1 MDYGALTYCYNPA
14 MPSPLLETK
23 FFVPSPRPEYV
34 VRPRLLDKLQAGLNH
49 KLTIVSAPAGYGK
62 TTLISNWIHEN
73 DLKVGWLS
81 LDERDNSS
89 EIFLRYLVHALRK
102 VTPDVGDSA
111 LDALQDSPK
120 AYIDESVITFLLNE
134 LALSVDSLALV
145 LDDYHFIHSQF
156 VDQALN
162 FIVDHQP
169 PALHLFIATRIDP
182 PLPLARWRASGELNE
197 IRTDDLRFTI
207 EEATQFLNESSGL
220 SLLQDNIA
228 ALESRTEG
236 WIAGLHM
243 AALSLRSRVDPARFV
258 TEFSRSHRFVMDY
271 LLQEVLYS
279 QSEEIQ
285 DFLLHTAILE
295 RLNGPLCDYLTGRDN
310 SLSILEQLDR
320 SNLFIVPLDN
330 ERVWYRY
337 HDMFAQLLQKQL
349 SNTATA
355 VLPELHRKAS
365 RWYAQEGLLSEA
377 VWHALAGKDVDG
389 LEKLIQDNSLAMIF
403 HGELKTV
410 LNWLKALP
418 DEMVRSQPWLSVVY
432 AWVLV
437 YTGELEAAEIWI
449 QNAEKELAPSTNI
462 GEYGGDKTRRLIQSG
477 ILGQVETIRA
487 YLALLQGQIQ
497 KAELYGRQAL
507 EHLRQEDLLERSFT
521 AIHLASA
528 LVWSG
533 NLTEA
538 AQVAAKGVEQSRR
551 VGESH
556 ITADALGVLAGILVH
571 QGKLR
576 DAHFLCLEALRLTEE
591 YHSRSGHQLP
601 AIGLVYSRLSTIHL
615 QWNEIDR
622 AVSYAQEA
630 IQNSE
635 QWQQADVIFVAYW
648 SLISAI
654 LAQGDLVSL
663 NSVIKKA
670 KRLAGAIVPYH
681 GFTDSIEA
689 EACLLKGDLEG
700 ALQWTLSCGLSS
712 DDEFHYGEIG
722 PYLTL
727 ARVLIA
733 QYREIPA
740 NQERI
745 EKLLDKLL
753 YITEEAGGTLVLIRV
768 LNLKAVFFYLIGE
781 NDQALLTLERSLA
794 LGEPDRILRNFIDVR
809 ESLQQLLR
817 VEAVQKKDPGYVR
830 EIMAAIAKE
839 TGAREDGGVPIQSGL
854 QDPLSER
861 ELQVLRLL
869 NTSQSRP
876 EIAQHLFIS
885 INTVRTH
892 LKSIYS
898 KLGVKSRLEAVQR
911 GQELGL
917 LD

>member
-1 MDYGALTYCYNPA
+1 

-23 FFVPSPRPEYV
+23 FFIPSLRPEFV
-34 VRPRLLDKLQAGLNH
+34 VRPRLLDKLQAGLGY
-49 KLTIVSAPAGYGK
+49 KLTIISAPAGYGK

-81 LDERDNSS
+81 LEERDNSPES
-89 EIFLRYLVHALRK
+89 FLRCLIHALRK
-102 VTPDVGDSA
+102 VAPELSGPA
-111 LDALQDSPK
+111 LSEIQDSPK
-120 AYIDESVITFLLNE
+120 AFIESVITILLNE
-134 LALSVDSLALV
+134 LALRVDSLLLV
-145 LDDYHFIHSQF
+145 LDDYHFIHSQI
-156 VDQALN
+156 VNQALN
-162 FIVDHQP
+162 FIIDHQP
-169 PALHLFIATRIDP
+169 PALHIFMATRIDP
-182 PLPLARWRASGELNE
+182 PLPLARWRGSGELNE

-207 EEATQFLNESSGL
+207 GEATQFLNQSFGL
-220 SLLQDNIA
+220 ALSQDNVN

-243 AALSLRSRVDPARFV
+243 AALSLRNRQDPARFV
-258 TEFSRSHRFVMDY
+258 AEFSRTHRFVMDY

-279 QSEEIQ
+279 QNEEIQ
-285 DFLLHTAILE
+285 NFLLCTAVLD
-295 RLNGPLCDYLTGRDN
+295 RLNGSLCDYLTDRDN
-310 SLSILEQLDR
+310 SQSILEQLDR

-337 HDMFAQLLQKQL
+337 HDMFTQLLQKQL
-349 SNTATA
+349 SNIAA
-355 VLPELHRKAS
+355 ENIPELHRKAS
-365 RWYAQEGLLSEA
+365 LWYAKAGLLSEA
-377 VWHALAGKDVDG
+377 VWHALAGGDIEG
-389 LEKLIQDNSLAMIF
+389 LEKLIQENSLAMIF

-410 LNWLKALP
+410 LSWLEALP
-418 DEMVRSQPWLSVVY
+418 DEMVRSQPWLSIVY

-437 YTGELEAAEIWI
+437 YTGELEAAELYVHY
-449 QNAEKELAPSTNI
+449 AEKELVKSTNI
-462 GEYGGDKTRRLIQSG
+462 GEYGGEETRKLIQSG
-477 ILGQVETIRA
+477 ILGQIDTIRA
-487 YLALLQGQIQ
+487 YLALLQGQIR
-497 KAELYGRQAL
+497 KGELYGRQAL
-507 EHLRQEDLLERSFT
+507 ENLRQEDLLERSFT

-533 NLTEA
+533 KLTEA
-538 AQVAAKGVEQSRR
+538 AQVAAMGVEQSHKA
-551 VGESH
+551 GESH
-556 ITADALGVLAGILVH
+556 ITVDALGVLAGIRVH

-576 DAHFLCLEALRLTEE
+576 EAYSLCLEALRLTEE

-601 AIGLVYSRLSTIHL
+601 AIGLVYSRLSTILL

-622 AVSYAQEA
+622 AVSYAQES

-648 SLISAI
+648 SLISAL
-654 LAQGDLVSL
+654 LAQSDLAYL

-681 GFTDSIEA
+681 VFTDAIEA
-689 EACLLKGDLEG
+689 EACLLKGDLQG
-700 ALQWTLSCGLSS
+700 ALQWTLACGLSI

-727 ARVLIA
+727 ARVLLA
-733 QYREIPA
+733 QSKEIPSDL
-740 NQERI
+740 ERI

-753 YITEEAGGTLVLIRV
+753 HITEQAGGNLVLIKV
-768 LNLKAVFFYLIGE
+768 LNLKAVFFHLIGE
-781 NDQALLTLERSLA
+781 KDQALLTLEHSLT
-794 LGEPDRILRNFIDVR
+794 LGEPERILRDFIDVR
-809 ESLQQLLR
+809 APLQQLLQEKT
-817 VEAVQKKDPGYVR
+817 VIKKHPGYVR

-839 TGAREDGGVPIQSGL
+839 TGVREDGGVSIQSGM

-861 ELQVLRLL
+861 ELQILRML
-869 NTSQSRP
+869 NTSQSRL
-876 EIAQHLFIS
+876 EIAQHLYIS

-898 KLGVKSRLEAVQR
+898 KLGVKSRLEAVRR